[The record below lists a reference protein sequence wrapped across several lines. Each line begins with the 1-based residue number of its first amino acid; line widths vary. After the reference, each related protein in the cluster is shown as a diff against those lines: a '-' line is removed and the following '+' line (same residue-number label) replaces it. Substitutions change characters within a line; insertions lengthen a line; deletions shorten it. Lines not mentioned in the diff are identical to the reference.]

1 MHNKRLQLARA
12 SHWHIV
18 INVLPVCRISQKRLS
33 LIWVWDGWGC
43 RSDPGIIVGDSLSL
57 TVRQGGTW
65 LRSLENVKKL

>member
-18 INVLPVCRISQKRLS
+18 INVLPVRRISQRRLG

-43 RSDPGIIVGDSLSL
+43 RSDPGIIVGDSDPYQSAGWDMAQ
-57 TVRQGGTW
+57 VSRG
-65 LRSLENVKKL
+65 R